1 VVTFDLK
8 YINVRTI
15 QLSGEPKSLV
25 LLSAVRFLSL
35 GLHITEENMMLAIC
49 EACVPEFME
58 ETKKNLEEFIRN
70 ESRLSESEIDSMLEK
85 VLDTTSAASPR
96 NSETPTPNLSSNLAD
111 FIENI
116 QNSIEN
122 FKEEISNI
130 YTQSPE
136 VNPLLISP
144 NKASNNR
151 VKKKRGSS
159 NHNIRSLESPIP
171 RLAHSKSYEKLST
184 FKDPRYS
191 KQPKEHTCHS
201 KQELIQ
207 FSKLMQERFT
217 VPKVNRSPE
226 RRDEKVDKKEAM
238 NVALSDIYKIS
249 GQEGNLLSCCL
260 LDGDISDLADKLV
273 PDFESKEE
281 EEEEETQTR
290 NMVSREISYN
300 VYEMRPKPVVDIA
313 LLHKVRKDSIKIIDL
328 VLNSERKKSDPS
340 PLSASWDYNK
350 TEEEETD
357 FQQACLSDENE
368 PPNGVKLIDLF
379 MRRRSSEVSFSSE
392 NSSEENS
399 KIEAAEPETVEN
411 EEVLRIPD
419 AGKLKLYTV
428 VEEGSGNLSQIGGS
442 SDDIFKVT
450 NLLSDK
456 HALQHINSCL
466 SEEDSIEFSDDSG
479 QDGYSFTDRSI
490 EEFTDAVVMPTVMQ
504 SPVRIGLSPE
514 SPVLKS
520 ATAPPREPAFNSL
533 DLTLDIQSPISIS
546 HKPKPAQMHEAPS
559 SPIEIILN
567 IETPNDTTQNSS
579 QGPKAPH
586 PMKISCEEGKEC
598 GCSQC
603 VIM

>member
-1 VVTFDLK
+1 MLSKEYYRSVVTFDLK
-8 YINVRTI
+8 YINVRDK

-58 ETKKNLEEFIRN
+58 ETKRDLEDFIRN
-70 ESRLSESEIDSMLEK
+70 ESRLSESEIDSMLER

-116 QNSIEN
+116 QTSIEN

-130 YTQSPE
+130 HTQTPE
-136 VNPLLISP
+136 MNPLLISP
-144 NKASNNR
+144 NKSCNKR
-151 VKKKRGSS
+151 LRKKRGSS
-159 NHNIRSLESPIP
+159 NHNIRSFESPIP
-171 RLAHSKSYEKLST
+171 RLSHSKSYEKLST
-184 FKDPRYS
+184 FKDP
-191 KQPKEHTCHS
+191 KHITQAKEHVCHS
-201 KQELIQ
+201 QQELMQ

-217 VPKVNRSPE
+217 VPKVSRIDDRE
-226 RRDEKVDKKEAM
+226 GID
-238 NVALSDIYKIS
+238 VALSDIYKTS
-249 GQEGNLLSCCL
+249 GQEVNLLSCCL
-260 LDGDISDLADKLV
+260 LDGDISELADKLE
-273 PDFESKEE
+273 PYFDSKVEE
-281 EEEEETQTR
+281 KEIEVR
-290 NMVSREISYN
+290 NMISREISYN
-300 VYEMRPKPVVDIA
+300 IYQMKPKPVIDIA
-313 LLHKVRKDSIKIIDL
+313 LYKEARKNSIKIIDL

-340 PLSASWDYNK
+340 PLSVSWDCYK

-357 FQQACLSDENE
+357 FQQGCLSDEHE
-368 PPNGVKLIDLF
+368 PPNGIKLIDLF
-379 MRRRSSEVSFSSE
+379 MRRRNSEISFSSE
-392 NSSEENS
+392 NSSEESS
-399 KIEAAEPETVEN
+399 KIEAAEPETVEI

-450 NLLSDK
+450 HLISEK
-456 HALQHINSCL
+456 HAFQHINSCL
-466 SEEDSIEFSDDSG
+466 SEEDSIECSDDSG

-490 EEFTDAVVMPTVMQ
+490 EEFSNEVVMPTTMQ

-514 SPVLKS
+514 SPILKS
-520 ATAPPREPAFNSL
+520 APPSKESAFNSL
-533 DLTLDIQSPISIS
+533 DLTLDIQSPISTC
-546 HKPKPAQMHEAPS
+546 HKLKPALMQEAPS
-559 SPIEIILN
+559 YPTEIILN

-579 QGPKAPH
+579 QGPKVPH